1 MRGRRVGGLMAP
13 VFTHVLTD
21 LVIVTIVL
29 LLAT

>member
-1 MRGRRVGGLMAP
+1 MRRRAGGLMAP

-21 LVIVTIVL
+21 LVIVMIVL